1 MKKFKGGLY
10 ADLGN
15 YKTSLPNTEILN
27 NFFASNPVGYRNGG
41 IVRGVA
47 GGNPTGMQVTGGF
60 LANAQRLAK
69 GTNPYDPR
77 RYVSDIEGDMY
88 QSSYYRDKDVSFAPK
103 PKNKL
108 SNEDL
113 VKYGVLKKVPKY
125 KEVKIGRGEARKVIE
140 GYDYVPT
147 NEGYIPP
154 EAYYDQSPG
163 FRQKF
168 PEVTEELTE
177 SEMMETPMS
186 DNDAKLMS
194 QISRLRATKP
204 EGYEAEIQ
212 KILTLPESEGGISK
226 FTKNQMSGN
235 TPKPEE
241 EKSNTTTA
249 YTGGEG
255 SSRMGDDGITG
266 ISLEELKKQKKEA
279 KKKKKYKSVNDF
291 LNDTESTSSVT
302 SELDSMK
309 NGNASVDSGDSA
321 YPDAPTIE
329 DADSDPNKIFNDL
342 MEKGGIQEIIE
353 GNKVA
358 NAEDIKNINAIGK
371 GFYDSDG
378 KDAPAWAMPLMMA
391 GLKMAA
397 SDNPDMLGAL
407 AEGGIKGL
415 EQYAKQQKEKKDD
428 AKDQIE
434 LDLKKVDAIQKIK
447 GRDIDIATLQTNM
460 FSTATSVAASNMR
473 QFREI
478 ELAKWTKDVD
488 IVNVTKDRLFK
499 KQQHSDTVDLEIAK
513 LKQNQNQFESTDEY
527 KKAVYALEVIKAST
541 QEEQHELEMDLKYR
555 DTGKVVD
562 VMISDESGIPKKAE
576 IRSYYSYKDNEF
588 KTEFIGWSP
597 LSSSEFT
604 TLQDE
609 IYDIASKQLEGILDD
624 KDYATKYETLVNK
637 LWTEKMIKMF
647 GTVEGAEKALNMD
660 LGNTDDDGL

>member
-27 NFFASNPVGYRNGG
+27 NFFASNPVGYRSGG

-47 GGNPTGMQVTGGF
+47 GGNPTGMKVTGGF
-60 LANAQRLAK
+60 LNRAQRYAP
-69 GTNPYDPR
+69 GGA
-77 RYVSDIEGDMY
+77 VS
-88 QSSYYRDKDVSFAPK
+88 
-103 PKNKL
+103 
-108 SNEDL
+108 
-113 VKYGVLKKVPKY
+113 
-125 KEVKIGRGEARKVIE
+125 
-140 GYDYVPT
+140 
-147 NEGYIPP
+147 
-154 EAYYDQSPG
+154 AYYSPSNVGVRPGNFRAAGKQYRSDLFDKIFELRESNPRNFGFASDDPKGHEAIAKALGVSVLDVKRSLAENTPNSGIRIAPMDRVEQYDKEGKVKGDPVLSTLEQSEK
-163 FRQKF
+163 QY
-168 PEVTEELTE
+168 
-177 SEMMETPMS
+177 
-186 DNDAKLMS
+186 
-194 QISRLRATKP
+194 P
-204 EGYEAEIQ
+204 EGTKLPTYPPNIPSKEETE
-212 KILTLPESEGGISK
+212 KIEKEKTERI
-226 FTKNQMSGN
+226 KNQ
-235 TPKPEE
+235 
-241 EKSNTTTA
+241 

-279 KKKKKYKSVNDF
+279 KKKKKYQNVNEF
-291 LNDTESTSSVT
+291 LDTDKESTSSVT

-309 NGNASVDSGDSA
+309 KNNVSTVSTDPA

-329 DADSDPNKIFNDL
+329 DVDSDPNKIFNDL

-353 GNKVA
+353 GNKKA

-371 GFYDSDG
+371 GYYGKDKD

-391 GLKMAA
+391 GLQMAA

-407 AEGGIKGL
+407 GEGGIAGL
-415 EQYAKQQKEKKDD
+415 KEYARGQKEKRED
-428 AKDQIE
+428 AKDKIE

-513 LKQNQNQFESTDEY
+513 LKQNQNQFESTDAY
-527 KKAVYALEVIKAST
+527 NKARLDLEVIKAST
-541 QEEQHELEMDLKYR
+541 QEEQHELEIDLKYR

-562 VMISDESGIPKKAE
+562 VMLSDESGIPKKAE
-576 IRSYYSYKDNEF
+576 IRSYYSYKDDEF

-609 IYDIASKQLEGILDD
+609 IYDIASTQLEGILDD
-624 KDYATKYETLVNK
+624 ADYATKYENLVNK
-637 LWTEKMIKMF
+637 LWKEKMIEMY
-647 GTVEGAEKALNMD
+647 GTQEGAEKALETD
-660 LGNTDDDGL
+660 LEE